1 MTSEPPAKSIF
12 PALLGVSIPLIV
24 TLYLVP
30 SAKTI
35 PVASI
40 PTVTVDPETSNTVV
54 PILVASPAVSTEEM
68 STAPILDSRRC
79 PPQL

>member
-1 MTSEPPAKSIF
+1 
-12 PALLGVSIPLIV
+12 
-24 TLYLVP
+24 
-30 SAKTI
+30 
-35 PVASI
+35 VASI